1 MKAYVLFF
9 VVIFLGFI
17 SMEVKAQES
26 NTAGSEKVKKINWNS
41 DLEASLLQFANFT
54 ANGYSKRTIPRFTY
68 FFNVGVEASLNSLK
82 KNPINP
88 FTGISIK
95 NIGLITKS
103 DSVKN
108 KYRVYALGVPV
119 GFRIKIGTNS
129 FLKTGVDFNWA
140 FNYKEKTFINDK
152 KKNKFNEFFS
162 DRTPQF
168 YPAFFGGLEI
178 EKMKIC
184 TAYYPVNFFNQSY
197 TSKNGLKP
205 YANVEANIFTVSVG
219 VDLQIIFQKRNKKN
233 SNTEASSTEPT
244 L

>member
-1 MKAYVLFF
+1 MKTNILFITIVLIGLQ
-9 VVIFLGFI
+9 VNSVQ
-17 SMEVKAQES
+17 AQE
-26 NTAGSEKVKKINWNS
+26 GSTEASQKVKKINWNS
-41 DLEASLLQFANFT
+41 DLEASLLQFANYT

-119 GFRIKIGTNS
+119 GFRIKIGANS

-152 KKNKFNEFFS
+152 KKSKFNEFFS
-162 DRTPQF
+162 DRTAQF

-184 TAYYPVNFFNQSY
+184 TAYYPVNLFNQSY
-197 TSKNGLKP
+197 TSKNGLTP
-205 YANVEANIFTVSVG
+205 YSNVEANIFTVSVG
-219 VDLQIIFQKRNKKN
+219 VDLQIIFQQRNKKN
-233 SNTEASSTEPT
+233 SSTEASSTEPT

>member
-1 MKAYVLFF
+1 MKAYLLFF
-9 VVIFLGFI
+9 TLVFI
-17 SMEVKAQES
+17 GLQSNSVRAQ
-26 NTAGSEKVKKINWNS
+26 AGADLTSQKVKKINWNS
-41 DLEASLLQFANFT
+41 DLEASLLQFANFN

-82 KNPINP
+82 GNPINP
-88 FTGISIK
+88 FTGLSVK

-119 GFRIKIGTNS
+119 GFRIKIGANS
-129 FLKTGVDFNWA
+129 YLKTGVDFNWA

-152 KKNKFNEFFS
+152 KKSKFNEFFS
-162 DRTPQF
+162 DRTAQF

-178 EKMKIC
+178 EKMKIT

-197 TSKNGLKP
+197 TSKNSLKP
-205 YANVEANIFTVSVG
+205 YSNVEANIFTVSAG
-219 VDLQIIFQKRNKKN
+219 VDLQVIFQKKKKKPMIEE
-233 SNTEASSTEPT
+233 SSSTEST

>member
-1 MKAYVLFF
+1 MKTNILFITIVLIGLQ
-9 VVIFLGFI
+9 VNSVQ
-17 SMEVKAQES
+17 AQE
-26 NTAGSEKVKKINWNS
+26 GSTEASQKVKKINWNS
-41 DLEASLLQFANFT
+41 DLEASLLQFANYT

-119 GFRIKIGTNS
+119 GFRIKIGANS

-152 KKNKFNEFFS
+152 KKSKFNEFFS
-162 DRTPQF
+162 DRTAQF

-184 TAYYPVNFFNQSY
+184 TAYYPVNLFNQSY

-205 YANVEANIFTVSVG
+205 YTNVEANIFTVSVG
-219 VDLQIIFQKRNKKN
+219 VDLQIIFQQRNKKN